1 MADDFRYKE
10 VATGLPAETAMEV
23 ASAVA
28 SVVLPPWL
36 SGPVANVLG
45 GMGVGRKMERINE
58 VLQGVTEE
66 LRGFK
71 SEASETYVKTEE
83 FEELLESTLL
93 QSSRERSEEKR
104 QVLRS
109 YLVGAIRSASESYED
124 GKRFLQVFDQLQT
137 THISILRALA
147 LAPTE
152 EDYGVVGSPI
162 HTLQKRLPELPQGS
176 IAEAIDQMNTLR
188 ITNLTSLNT
197 MMTARGAT
205 DLRHAI
211 KPLGQR
217 LISFIKQ

>member
-10 VATGLPAETAMEV
+10 VATGLPAETALEM

-36 SGPVANVLG
+36 SGPVAHVLG
-45 GMGVGRKMERINE
+45 GMGLGRKLERINE
-58 VLQGVTEE
+58 VLRGVTEE
-66 LRGFK
+66 LRDFK

-83 FEELLESTLL
+83 FEELLESTLV
-93 QSSRERSEEKR
+93 QSARERSEEKR
-104 QVLRS
+104 QMLRS

-147 LAPTE
+147 QAPTE
-152 EDYGVVGSPI
+152 DHGLVGSPI
-162 HTLQKRLPELPQGS
+162 QTLRKRLPELPQGS
-176 IAEAIDQMNTLR
+176 IGEAIDQMNALR
-188 ITNLTSLNT
+188 ITNLSSLNT

-211 KPLGQR
+211 TPLGHK